1 MNATSTITVEHLHTI
16 FATHGL
22 PEMLVSNNGSVF
34 TSAEFSD
41 FVKHNDIWDVKSASY
56 YAASN
61 GLAERAAQTFKVF
74 MKKST
79 AGTTHTR
86 ASHFLSQYRITP
98 HSTAG
103 VTPAEILFGHWP
115 RTRLDLLRPDISNRV
130 QSRQQSQKS
139 HHNQRARE
147 RRFQTGDTVS
157 IQTILGYLEW
167 LKSKLTTKLQDGCKV
182 HQHSDHILAHSET
195 GTTLVADDDWMNLP
209 GLSQDSATAQS
220 QSQGNRQ
227 MIHLV
232 LLCDIPQ
239 DHPFHQNGMNMVMEL
254 KN

>member
-34 TSAEFSD
+34 TSAELSD
-41 FVKHNDIWDVKSASY
+41 FVKHNDIWYVKSASY

-79 AGTTHTR
+79 AGTIHTR

-115 RTRLDLLRPDISNRV
+115 RTRLDLLRLDISNRV

-139 HHNQRARE
+139 HHDQRARE

-167 LKSKLTTKLQDGCKV
+167 LKSKLYHEAARWLQG
-182 HQHSDHILAHSET
+182 SSTLWSHIGSFRNRNNFSSRWWLDEFT
-195 GTTLVADDDWMNLP
+195 W
-209 GLSQDSATAQS
+209 S
-220 QSQGNRQ
+220 QSR
-227 MIHLV
+227 
-232 LLCDIPQ
+232 LCHCTVTEPREQTNDSSCPPLRHSTRPSIPPKWYE
-239 DHPFHQNGMNMVMEL
+239 HGYGT
-254 KN
+254 